1 MRPKTGQ
8 FLIPRYQDAT
18 VLFTKNEGV
27 IPMAQREK
35 HMRITDQAWEV
46 VKNRDRKKFPTE
58 RDFINEAILSYAD
71 RIEIREL
78 VSEFKAL
85 KRITEKLYKTVGWQ

>member
-1 MRPKTGQ
+1 
-8 FLIPRYQDAT
+8 
-18 VLFTKNEGV
+18 
-27 IPMAQREK
+27 MAQREK

-46 VKNRDRKKFPTE
+46 VRNRDRKQFPTE

>member
-1 MRPKTGQ
+1 
-8 FLIPRYQDAT
+8 
-18 VLFTKNEGV
+18 
-27 IPMAQREK
+27 MAQREK

-85 KRITEKLYKTVGWQ
+85 KRITEKLYKTVGGPGPEAFP

>member
-1 MRPKTGQ
+1 
-8 FLIPRYQDAT
+8 
-18 VLFTKNEGV
+18 
-27 IPMAQREK
+27 MAQREK

-71 RIEIREL
+71 RIEMREL
-78 VSEFKAL
+78 SREFKDL
-85 KRITEKLYKTVGWQ
+85 KKVTEKLYKTVGWM